1 MQCVSRADTTNFD
14 SIPKESMHAGD
25 LMFGSLPHSFGFKL
39 RRVQLAYKKHF
50 ARLAAGTG
58 FQLNQVGAM
67 SLIARNPGVTPGAL
81 AAALTVDAAQVT
93 SILKELELRGFI
105 SRRKSPTDSRSRSLR
120 LTAVGKR
127 QFEQLKIII
136 AQVETSFIGDSLSA
150 EECEQLSALL
160 ERLRAA
166 PNNRAG

>member
-1 MQCVSRADTTNFD
+1 MQRMSRADATNLEP
-14 SIPKESMHAGD
+14 IPPEHVQAGD
-25 LMFGSLPHSFGFKL
+25 LTFGSLPHTFGFKL

-81 AAALTVDAAQVT
+81 AAALTIDAAQVT
-93 SILKELELRGFI
+93 SIVKELELRGFI

-120 LTAVGKR
+120 LTAIGKR

-136 AQVETSFIGDSLSA
+136 AEVETSFIGASLSA

-160 ERLRAA
+160 ERVRAE
-166 PNNRAG
+166 PNNRGG